1 MSVRRRIT
9 LDEDLIGEIDRA
21 ASRLKMTRAAFIRQA
36 LANAITGQSEADHRR
51 GYETTPEGQDEFSIW
66 SPSRCGRSEARRH

>member
-1 MSVRRRIT
+1 MNVRRRIT

-21 ASRLKMTRAAFIRQA
+21 ASRLKTTRAPFVRQA
-36 LANAITGQSEADHRR
+36 LTNAITKHDEAAHRR

-66 SPSRCGRSEARRH
+66 ASEQVWPK